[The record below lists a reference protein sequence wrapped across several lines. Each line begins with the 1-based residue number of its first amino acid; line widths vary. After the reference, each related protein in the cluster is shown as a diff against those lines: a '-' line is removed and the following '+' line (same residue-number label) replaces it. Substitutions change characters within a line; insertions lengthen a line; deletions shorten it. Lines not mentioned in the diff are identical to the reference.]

1 MFLALSTTSPSA
13 QCEHTEILA
22 VGPVLGLRI
31 FAAEAPR
38 NHSSG
43 FQEYCHQAS
52 VHHAGSPEAGRER
65 NEGGKINFDSDKE
78 EKTKNHFFEKYLA
91 YQSVFFLFVF

>member
-1 MFLALSTTSPSA
+1 M
-13 QCEHTEILA
+13 LA
-22 VGPVLGLRI
+22 VGPALGLRI
-31 FAAEAPR
+31 FAAEAPC

-52 VHHAGSPEAGRER
+52 VRRAGSPEAGRER

-78 EKTKNHFFEKYLA
+78 EKKKNHFFERYLA
-91 YQSVFFLFVF
+91 HQSVFFVCFLETDRSSE